1 MMFFQRV
8 KQKKGKLFISHR
20 YNQTPLLYSY
30 PGGFN
35 GSWSYKT
42 YPIAKVLLFPIV
54 ANVFIN
60 YFYNALSSIAIIFF
74 FPASERAGERPPR

>member
-1 MMFFQRV
+1 MCKKDSFNSLNSPTFKTAFAEYMP
-8 KQKKGKLFISHR
+8 KKKGKLFISHR

-42 YPIAKVLLFPIV
+42 CPISLRFTELF
-54 ANVFIN
+54 
-60 YFYNALSSIAIIFF
+60 Y
-74 FPASERAGERPPR
+74 FPASFTICKDTNKIEN

>member
-1 MMFFQRV
+1 MTIVSYAKFFILHSSFFIY
-8 KQKKGKLFISHR
+8 KKKGKLFISHR

-42 YPIAKVLLFPIV
+42 CPNSLRCTLFLCSSGTSYEV
-54 ANVFIN
+54 QRYNVFLLWQKKI
-60 YFYNALSSIAIIFF
+60 
-74 FPASERAGERPPR
+74 

>member
-1 MMFFQRV
+1 MLV
-8 KQKKGKLFISHR
+8 YEWTQKKGKLFISHR

-42 YPIAKVLLFPIV
+42 YPIAKVLLFFELARILLLFFYPYGEGV
-54 ANVFIN
+54 KKGLVYVFVV
-60 YFYNALSSIAIIFF
+60 
-74 FPASERAGERPPR
+74 

>member
-1 MMFFQRV
+1 MST
-8 KQKKGKLFISHR
+8 KKGKLFISHR

-42 YPIAKVLLFPIV
+42 YPIAKVLLFLK
-54 ANVFIN
+54 
-60 YFYNALSSIAIIFF
+60 LSRKWTIIFCF
-74 FPASERAGERPPR
+74 F

>member
-1 MMFFQRV
+1 MNTDPNAV
-8 KQKKGKLFISHR
+8 KIKKGKLIISHR

-42 YPIAKVLLFPIV
+42 YPIAKVQLFSNIAAVFLKKNIPI
-54 ANVFIN
+54 
-60 YFYNALSSIAIIFF
+60 
-74 FPASERAGERPPR
+74 